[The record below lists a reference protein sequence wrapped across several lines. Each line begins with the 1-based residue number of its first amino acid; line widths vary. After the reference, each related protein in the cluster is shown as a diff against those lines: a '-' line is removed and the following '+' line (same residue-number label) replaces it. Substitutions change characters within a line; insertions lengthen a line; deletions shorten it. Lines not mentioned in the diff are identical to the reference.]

1 MAQQVSLPNK
11 WSPLPHQV
19 PVFAAYERGI
29 KRMILVFHRRAGKDS
44 CCINLMAVAAM
55 EKTMNCLYL
64 FPTARQGRKALFEA
78 IGKDGVRVI
87 DQAVPPAIRKSMRQ
101 DEMMITLVN
110 GSTIQIAGADN
121 YDSLVGTN
129 YQFVV
134 FSEYALTSPTAWRF
148 MSPILVENKGVAIFN
163 STPRGK
169 NHLWQLLETNRDNP
183 DWYCSVKGIRDT
195 GLLTQGQVDDEI
207 RAGMPREVADQE
219 YHCSFT
225 SQNVGAIFRREMDHL
240 RELERIG
247 DVPYDR
253 RHPVETAWD
262 TGHRDSTAIWFYQ
275 RVGAEIRVI
284 DYYENRGRGL
294 EHYVEE
300 LRKRGYT
307 YSRHIG
313 PHDLD
318 NSIFAI
324 DASTLDVAK
333 NFGIN
338 FVVAPKLALDEG
350 IAATRTFLGRC
361 RFDKAKCADGIA
373 ALDAY
378 ERSYD
383 EKDKQLSAKPVHNW
397 SSHGSDALRYAAVTP
412 EGVGLIPSWAKPIM
426 LTTTTTWH
434 QPMNT
439 GPHAFN
445 HNGGPALD
453 EADPLSAYR

>member
-1 MAQQVSLPNK
+1 MAQQISLPNK
-11 WSPLPHQV
+11 WTPLPHQV
-19 PVFAAYERGI
+19 PMFAAYERGI

-44 CCINLMAVAAM
+44 ACINLMAVAAM

-87 DQAVPPAIRKSMRQ
+87 DQAIPKQIRLGMRQ

-169 NHLWQLLETNRDNP
+169 NHLWTLLETNRDNP
-183 DWYCSVKGIRDT
+183 DWFCSVKGIRDT

-225 SQNVGAIFRREMDHL
+225 SQNVGAIYRREMDHL
-240 RELERIG
+240 RELERIA

-253 RHPVETAWD
+253 RYPVETAWD

-275 RVGAEIRVI
+275 RISGEVRVI
-284 DYYENRGRGL
+284 DYYENRGKGL
-294 EHYVEE
+294 EHYADE
-300 LRKRGYT
+300 LRKRGYS

-318 NSIFAI
+318 NTIFAI
-324 DASTLDVAK
+324 NASTLDVAK

-338 FVVAPKLALDEG
+338 FVIAPRLAIDEG

-361 RFDKAKCADGIA
+361 RFDRTKCADGIA

-378 ERSYD
+378 EREYD
-383 EKDKQLSAKPVHNW
+383 EDTRQLKAKPKHDW
-397 SSHGSDALRYAAVTP
+397 SSHGSDAMRYAAITP
-412 EGVGLIPSWAKPIM
+412 EGLGLVPDWAKPM
-426 LTTTTTWH
+426 MQQMPNVWTP
-434 QPMNT
+434 QQG
-439 GPHAFN
+439 GPYPYN
-445 HNGGPALD
+445 HNGGPPMD
-453 EADPLSAYR
+453 GSDDPLASFR